1 MRQSVKKIVG
11 NIFKFLLIIYLSILS
26 LFCIRVIIMAFFCD
40 SFIIPTSSMSPSL
53 LPGNK
58 VKVNKLLMGGRIYT
72 KFDFENHARL
82 SCFRMPGFSEVNPGD
97 VICFNNPHGY
107 DNNSKIEFMINN
119 VFCKRVLGTPGDR
132 IGAVDG
138 HYWNDRVLRPIG
150 VVQEQEKLRW
160 MFDSVFIW
168 RQCYDVIPLSRSGWN
183 IKNWGPLT
191 VPAKGLTLPLDDFTR
206 QLYCQVIEY
215 ETGEPLD
222 DTITEYT
229 FQQDYYFAVGDN
241 AMDSYDSRYWG
252 FIPED
257 FIIGIVAGHRNH
269 DQRVETELTQIS
281 RN

>member
-1 MRQSVKKIVG
+1 MEIVYESIMLKKI
-11 NIFKFLLIIYLSILS
+11 ISILFTFLGLLVFVKIFIAES
-26 LFCIRVIIMAFFCD
+26 FSVASGSMMPTIQIGDRII
-40 SFIIPTSSMSPSL
+40 
-53 LPGNK
+53 
-58 VKVNKLLMGGRIYT
+58 VNKTLLGARIINPYSN
-72 KFDFENHARL
+72 KHNRIVRL
-82 SCFRMPGFSEVNPGD
+82 YGLGKIEPDD
-97 VICFNNPHGY
+97 VILFNIPFVNDISSGIY
-107 DNNSKIEFMINN
+107 MDYGTYY
-119 VFCKRVLGTPGDR
+119 CKRVLGTPGDR
-132 IGAVDG
+132 IGAADG
-138 HYWNDRVLRPIG
+138 HCWNDRVLRPIG

-168 RQCYDVIPLSRSGWN
+168 RQCYDVIPLSRPGWN
-183 IKNWGPLT
+183 IKNWGPLI

-269 DQRVETELTQIS
+269 
-281 RN
+281 N